1 MKVNRLVVPVDRRSK
16 VLQLAHDHCSHTGVW
31 GMRKLL
37 NTKFTWPGLHGDIV
51 KYVKSCAVCLRMN
64 SAGNKSGKMVECPIV
79 TVPFESV
86 AIDIVGPLPKAR
98 RGVK

>member
-1 MKVNRLVVPVDRRSK
+1 MGHED
-16 VLQLAHDHCSHTGVW
+16 TI
-31 GMRKLL
+31 

-64 SAGNKSGKMVECPIV
+64 SAGNKSGKMVELPIV

-86 AIDIVGPLPKAR
+86 VIDIVGPLPKAR
-98 RGVK
+98 RSPDC